1 MNNPSHNGTFNSA
14 AEKVDRDDQRRLM
27 NTSREWDKAA
37 EEDRLLTERD
47 PNEAVKPVVAGGI
60 TATSD
65 KVKELLAGTPSPAA
79 DGPTYREE
87 TEYNEDGSPNVNWS
101 KE

>member
-1 MNNPSHNGTFNSA
+1 MNNPGHNNTFNKA
-14 AEKVDRDDQRRLM
+14 AEGVNRDGQRRLM
-27 NTSREWDKAA
+27 NTSHEWDKAA
-37 EEDRLLTERD
+37 EEDLLFVERD
-47 PNEAVKPVVAGGI
+47 PNEPVKPVVAGGI

-65 KVKELLAGTPSPAA
+65 KAKELLADTPSPAA

-87 TEYNEDGSPNVNWS
+87 IDTNDDGTPNVMAP